1 VRNLEIEVKL
11 HLAISIPA
19 KTKENKKQKNIIE
32 QKHWTG

>member
-19 KTKENKKQKNIIE
+19 KIKENKKQKIS
-32 QKHWTG
+32 